1 MLQLH
6 LHQHLQVVAAKDAN
20 NTKHCSDLQQIY
32 LKCTLQAFRDL
43 VGRQYRLSNHLDVVP
58 ELPTFND
65 YVAVGNG
72 TGLWAT
78 NGSVYLQERPV
89 MPINQLTWDDHA
101 CALYEGNLIFA
112 PAASIPANVVALNSS
127 SGTAQAGR

>member
-1 MLQLH
+1 M
-6 LHQHLQVVAAKDAN
+6 
-20 NTKHCSDLQQIY
+20 
-32 LKCTLQAFRDL
+32 
-43 VGRQYRLSNHLDVVP
+43 VP

-112 PAASIPANVVALNSS
+112 PAASIPANVLALNMS
-127 SGTAQAGR
+127 SGTAQAG